1 MGSAQ
6 ASSLLTVA
14 AAGHVDF
21 PRVVITNPKS
31 IEPHTSFEL
40 ECNVS
45 SQVQPVF
52 VTWYQSNQAVD
63 LMKQKYRTSW
73 SNINESNLTEFYF
86 VLSVLVKPWIGFSLW
101 CFLKFISMIQHAFT
115 KNLKS
120 SVISIK
126 VTN

>member
-73 SNINESNLTEFYF
+73 SNINESNLTDFYF
-86 VLSVLVKPWIGFSLW
+86 YYVQFARITFIGQDQFNMLR
-101 CFLKFISMIQHAFT
+101 IE
-115 KNLKS
+115 
-120 SVISIK
+120 
-126 VTN
+126 